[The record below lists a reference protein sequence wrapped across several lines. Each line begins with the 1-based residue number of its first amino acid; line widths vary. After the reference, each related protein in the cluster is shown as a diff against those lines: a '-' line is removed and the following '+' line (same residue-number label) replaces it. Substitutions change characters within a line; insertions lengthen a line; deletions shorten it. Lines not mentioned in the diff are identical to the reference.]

1 MSLLTCDVR
10 ETEYFITRL
19 SWVIITGFL
28 LLLWSCKLK
37 ASVHHFVYISTVQLL
52 SDWFLRSVF
61 LLLPITR
68 SWSMFFMV
76 FSPMLG
82 EFLRFFGVSVLRVYG
97 FPVWE
102 FREAL
107 HHWKNRLGM
116 GLGKTGLLVYLFL
129 FSSGY
134 QSICHCQ
141 CYIYGATMWPTLY
154 FLHQT
159 GMIATFGPWTDLR

>member
-97 FPVWE
+97 FPVGNLERLSITGKTDWE
-102 FREAL
+102 WGLE
-107 HHWKNRLGM
+107 RLGCWFICFFS
-116 GLGKTGLLVYLFL
+116 LLDINQFV
-129 FSSGY
+129 
-134 QSICHCQ
+134 I
-141 CYIYGATMWPTLY
+141 AN
-154 FLHQT
+154 
-159 GMIATFGPWTDLR
+159 ATFMELQCGLPCISCIKLG